1 MAMPIDRRL
10 LTALRAVRLLAALLL
25 IPMVAQAQE
34 APPQRPTLS
43 PGVSSDSGWESR
55 KAYLQDQGTL
65 DDALK
70 IRELLAE
77 RAVLHGRTM
86 TDSHYDHLGYLAAG
100 LVIEGYTFDLI
111 SRLKDAGLDIVSN
124 RYLIQGERLTA
135 AQWSTL
141 YELTVIATIV
151 DRYDSWL
158 PRDGFLSSL
167 VLEVH
172 EVLIGS
178 VDSKYIIVRLKSGKL
193 PSGNITRSTIDFN
206 GQKGETYAFY
216 LSNRFYRF
224 AVEYFQAF
232 MYPLIIDPAFVAR
245 DPDRNRR
252 YYLRGASRLQGN
264 AKGTLDLAE
273 VDKMR
278 RIGTLIRSHTQ

>member
-25 IPMVAQAQE
+25 LPMVAQAQE

-86 TDSHYDHLGYLAAG
+86 TDSHYDFLGYLAAG

-111 SRLKDAGLDIVSN
+111 SRLKNAGIDIARIS
-124 RYLIQGERLTA
+124 YLADGERTSFGERA
-135 AQWSTL
+135 AL
-141 YELTVIATIV
+141 HELTVIATIV

-167 VLEVH
+167 VLEVD

-178 VDSKYIIVRLKSGKL
+178 VNSKYIIVRLEFGKL
-193 PSGNITRSTIDFN
+193 PSGRITRSTFDFN

-252 YYLRGASRLQGN
+252 YYLWGSRRLQDN
-264 AKGTLDLAE
+264 AGGTLGPAE
-273 VDKMR
+273 VDEVR